1 MDLNRVSAI
10 SRPRLMDQLHASEA
24 TKTESSFGDIL
35 KGMVNRV
42 SDSQDKAEVEVQKLL
57 VGDAEDVHSVT
68 VALAEAQTMMQLAV
82 QVRDRVV
89 EAYRE
94 LRQMPL

>member
-1 MDLNRVSAI
+1 MDLNRVSAV
-10 SRPRLMDQLHASEA
+10 SRPRLIDQLHAGEA
-24 TKTESSFGDIL
+24 NKAEGTFGDIL
-35 KGMVNRV
+35 KGMLNRV
-42 SDSQDKAEVEVQKLL
+42 SDSQFKAEGEVQKLL
-57 VGDAEDVHSVT
+57 VGDAEDVHQVT

-94 LRQMPL
+94 LRQTSL